1 MWPAIPDTLEER
13 QALERGETITRPEA
27 PEKTVT
33 AFDATVSGEAALSD
47 TALTI
52 TLTFSE
58 ALRTGEYAVGMD
70 IAEAWETAWNADGT
84 QMTLTV
90 PADELRGA
98 MKNIRAYER
107 FGGEAKCTGVH
118 LEGPFVSRGK
128 CGAQN
133 PDNIRKPDI
142 ALFNELNELSG
153 GMVRLITVAP
163 EVEGALDFIREASKV
178 CTVSL
183 GHSTADYDQAM
194 AGFEAGATHVTH
206 LFNGMEPF
214 HHRKPGLVGA
224 ALTAGANVELICDGV
239 HIHPAMIVAV
249 HKMFGDRLI
258 IVSDSLRCA
267 GLCDGRYNLGGLPM
281 IVRDGRATLL
291 DGTIAGS
298 SSNLLQEL
306 RNVVSY
312 GVPLEAAVKA
322 MTETPAKNIGV
333 FDSIGSLETGKCADF
348 LVLNKDL
355 KLMATFIDGKLVN
368 GTTDFE
374 SVK

>member
-1 MWPAIPDTLEER
+1 MIINNAKVYRNGHFESASIEFDSHIRSFSP
-13 QALERGETITRPEA
+13 GE
-27 PEKTVT
+27 
-33 AFDATVSGEAALSD
+33 
-47 TALTI
+47 
-52 TLTFSE
+52 
-58 ALRTGEYAVGMD
+58 GMD
-70 IAEAWETAWNADGT
+70 ACGAYIIPGLIDVHTHGAMGIDASDCTAEQIHHLAQFYSDNGVTSFCFT
-84 QMTLTV
+84 TLTV
-90 PADELRGA
+90 PADELRSA

-224 ALTAGANVELICDGV
+224 ALTAGANVEL
-239 HIHPAMIVAV
+239 
-249 HKMFGDRLI
+249 
-258 IVSDSLRCA
+258 
-267 GLCDGRYNLGGLPM
+267 
-281 IVRDGRATLL
+281 
-291 DGTIAGS
+291 
-298 SSNLLQEL
+298 
-306 RNVVSY
+306 
-312 GVPLEAAVKA
+312 
-322 MTETPAKNIGV
+322 TECISTRR
-333 FDSIGSLETGKCADF
+333 
-348 LVLNKDL
+348 
-355 KLMATFIDGKLVN
+355 
-368 GTTDFE
+368 
-374 SVK
+374 

>member
-1 MWPAIPDTLEER
+1 MIINNAKVYRNGHFESASIEFDSHIRSFSP
-13 QALERGETITRPEA
+13 GE
-27 PEKTVT
+27 
-33 AFDATVSGEAALSD
+33 
-47 TALTI
+47 
-52 TLTFSE
+52 
-58 ALRTGEYAVGMD
+58 GMD
-70 IAEAWETAWNADGT
+70 ACGAYIIPGLIDVHTHGAMGIDASDCTAEQIHHLAQFYSDNGVTSFCFT
-84 QMTLTV
+84 TLTV

-107 FGGEAKCTGVH
+107 FGGEAKCAGVH

-133 PDNIRKPDI
+133 PDNILKPDI

-239 HIHPAMIVAV
+239 HIHPAMILAV

-312 GVPLEAAVKA
+312 GVPLEVAVKA
-322 MTETPAKNIGV
+322 MTETPAKDIGV

-348 LVLNKDL
+348 LVLNKEL

-368 GTTDFE
+368 GTTDFA

>member
-1 MWPAIPDTLEER
+1 MIINNAKVYRNGHFESASIEFDSHIRSFSP
-13 QALERGETITRPEA
+13 GE
-27 PEKTVT
+27 
-33 AFDATVSGEAALSD
+33 
-47 TALTI
+47 
-52 TLTFSE
+52 
-58 ALRTGEYAVGMD
+58 GMD
-70 IAEAWETAWNADGT
+70 ACGAYIIPGLIDVHTHGAMGIDASDCTAEQIHHLAQFYSDNGVTSFCFT
-84 QMTLTV
+84 TLTV
-90 PADELRGA
+90 PADELRDA

-107 FGGEAKCTGVH
+107 FGGAAKCAGVH

-133 PDNIRKPDI
+133 PDNILKPDI

-153 GMVRLITVAP
+153 GIVRLITVAP
-163 EVEGALDFIREASKV
+163 EVEGAL
-178 CTVSL
+178 
-183 GHSTADYDQAM
+183 
-194 AGFEAGATHVTH
+194 
-206 LFNGMEPF
+206 
-214 HHRKPGLVGA
+214 
-224 ALTAGANVELICDGV
+224 
-239 HIHPAMIVAV
+239 V

-322 MTETPAKNIGV
+322 ATETPAKDIGV
-333 FDSIGSLETGKCADF
+333 FDSIGSLEVSKCADF

-368 GTTDFE
+368 GTTDFA